1 MVASMHETSWS
12 AERCAALLHK
22 PKRTPNGWKACC
34 PAHEDRN
41 PSLFLA
47 DGDDGLALV
56 CYAGCSYRDI
66 AQALEAKGATL
77 GQTRRSEDIPSE
89 HFQLGAYHSYWDY
102 RDTTGRVILRVCRW
116 EQPGGKKDIRP
127 LIRNPEGGWK
137 WGHHPTPRPL
147 FHLDRLASDPEAPVV
162 MVEGEKTAVAAQ
174 KLFPSHLVTTWAGGA
189 AAMGQAD
196 WTPLTGRSVI
206 LIPDCDTPGRKAMAW
221 VSTHLKPLAKEVRIV
236 DPQRFVTTLPDGW
249 DLADTLPEGCDVAQ
263 WLVPEKPQPPRLL
276 ELGFTVQQA
285 QAHVD
290 LPYLVKDLFDRGQLI
305 VLWGAPGSGKTFVA
319 LHMAGHIGA
328 GKMWAGRRVK
338 QGVVFYICAESTRK
352 RLENRIIV
360 LRERYPELT
369 DSLVYFVPVQVDLL
383 HGDGDIMDVLAACK
397 ELEARMG
404 EQVALIVVDTLSVTF
419 GGGDE
424 NGPEDMGLYVSN
436 IKRIKDSTGA
446 AVLIVHHAGKDESRG
461 MRGHSA
467 LLGALDAEFMVEK
480 LEPAPGWPSRML
492 KSGKLREGQSNA
504 DILPFDL
511 EVCSL
516 GLDPDGDVVSTCVVT
531 PVSVSGGAPR
541 RPPAGTQTKLLT
553 ALERAHKDGRVV
565 WTDKE
570 VREMAK
576 PLMSRN
582 VISGAIVALANGG
595 FIKQSVGGFVLGF
608 PPE

>member
-1 MVASMHETSWS
+1 
-12 AERCAALLHK
+12 
-22 PKRTPNGWKACC
+22 
-34 PAHEDRN
+34 
-41 PSLFLA
+41 
-47 DGDDGLALV
+47 
-56 CYAGCSYRDI
+56 
-66 AQALEAKGATL
+66 
-77 GQTRRSEDIPSE
+77 
-89 HFQLGAYHSYWDY
+89 
-102 RDTTGRVILRVCRW
+102 
-116 EQPGGKKDIRP
+116 
-127 LIRNPEGGWK
+127 
-137 WGHHPTPRPL
+137 
-147 FHLDRLASDPEAPVV
+147 
-162 MVEGEKTAVAAQ
+162 
-174 KLFPSHLVTTWAGGA
+174 VTTWPGGA
-189 AAMGQAD
+189 AAVGQAD
-196 WTPLTGRSVI
+196 WAPLAGRSVI
-206 LIPDCDTPGRKAMAW
+206 LIPDCDTPGRKAMSW
-221 VSTHLKPLAKEVRIV
+221 VSTHIKPLTKEVRVV
-236 DPQRFVTTLPDGW
+236 DPQRLVTTLPDGW
-249 DLADTLPEGCDVAQ
+249 DLADPVPEGCDIAQ

-276 ELGFTVQQA
+276 QLGFTVQQA

-360 LRERYPELT
+360 LRERYPELI

-383 HGDGDIMDVLAACK
+383 HGDTDIMDVLAACK
-397 ELEARMG
+397 ELEGRMG

-531 PVSVSGGAPR
+531 PVSVSGGASR
-541 RPPAGTQTKLLT
+541 RPPAGTQTKLLV
-553 ALERAHKDGRVV
+553 ALELAHKSGKVV

-570 VREMAK
+570 IREIAK
-576 PLMSRN
+576 AHMSRN
-582 VISGAIVALANGG
+582 MITAAIVALADGG
-595 FIKQSVGGFVLGF
+595 FIKQSVGGFVLCS
-608 PPE
+608 PPDIGDRK